1 MHNHIPNLKCSS
13 KLCKKKDIKDLKIEE
28 ELFGKL
34 LNVTNRFEQMSWFLK
49 VNVIYIESMSK
60 DTYITY

>member
-34 LNVTNRFEQMSWFLK
+34 LNVTNRF
-49 VNVIYIESMSK
+49 
-60 DTYITY
+60 